1 MNFPASREQIK
12 AAGYAF
18 TFARRCRRCQTPLE
32 FYDTP
37 AVKLAPLEGVLVEG
51 KWLMDSHFKT
61 CPFRD
66 EFRKAAPK
74 SISTLEVVRQGSLFG
89 GKAK

>member
-1 MNFPASREQIK
+1 MNFPASREQLK
-12 AAGYAF
+12 AAGYRF
-18 TFARRCRRCQTPLE
+18 SFARRCKRCDAALE

-37 AVKLAPLEGVLVEG
+37 AGRLAPLEGVLVEG

-66 EFRKAAPK
+66 EFRRAAPK
-74 SISTLEVVRQGSLFG
+74 AASPPEPVRQGDLFG